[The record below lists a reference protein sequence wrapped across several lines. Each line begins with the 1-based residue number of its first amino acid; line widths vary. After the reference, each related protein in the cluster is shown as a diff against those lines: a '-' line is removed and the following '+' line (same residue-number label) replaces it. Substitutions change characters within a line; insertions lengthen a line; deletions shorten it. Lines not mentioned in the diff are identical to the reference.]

1 MATKQ
6 RKNELAEALS
16 ACRAAMG
23 AIAVA
28 SALVN
33 ILYLTGALYMLEIY
47 DGVLASRSVS
57 TLVGLSILA
66 VSLFAF
72 QGVLDILRGR
82 LMIRIGRFI
91 GDRLSVR
98 VYTMLGRLE
107 LLGRS
112 AGDGMQPLR
121 DIDQVR
127 SFLSG
132 PGPMALLDLPW
143 IPFYIFLCF
152 MLHFWIGLTALV
164 GAMILISLT
173 ALGGR
178 FTRKLT
184 METTT
189 MEAQR
194 NAHAAASRRNAEALQ
209 AMGMGPRLAS
219 AWGDANRNFLNIQQQ
234 LAERHGGLGSVSKV
248 LRIALQ
254 SSVLGVGAYLVIH
267 QQATAGII
275 IAGAIISAR
284 ALAPVDQAIAN
295 WRGFVAFRQGWK
307 RITELLDFL
316 PGDEPRLALP
326 TPGASLSVEGVTL
339 VPPGHNAAVVHD
351 ISFRLEKGQALGIVG
366 PSAAGKSCLVRALVG
381 VWSPARGSVRI
392 DGAPLDQWPS
402 EALGPH
408 MGYLPQ
414 NVELLSGT
422 VAQNISRFD
431 LEPDS
436 ETVIAAAQA
445 ASMHAD
451 ILRLPN
457 GYETEIGESGAAL
470 SAGQRQRV
478 ALARA
483 LYGDPFLVV
492 LDEPNS
498 NLDAEGDK
506 ALTRAILGIR
516 ERGGISIVVAHRP
529 SALAGADLV
538 MAMGQGRLKEFGP
551 RDEILEKLRQ
561 SAPADTRPMRLVTE
575 PGTVSS

>member
-1 MATKQ
+1 M
-6 RKNELAEALS
+6 
-16 ACRAAMG
+16 
-23 AIAVA
+23 
-28 SALVN
+28 
-33 ILYLTGALYMLEIY
+33 
-47 DGVLASRSVS
+47 
-57 TLVGLSILA
+57 
-66 VSLFAF
+66 SLFAF

-82 LMIRIGRFI
+82 LVIRIGRFI

-98 VYTMLGRLE
+98 VYNMLGRLE

-152 MLHFWIGLTALV
+152 MLHIWIGLTALV

-173 ALGGR
+173 AFGGR

-209 AMGMGPRLAS
+209 AMGMGQRFAS
-219 AWGDANRNFLNIQQQ
+219 AWDEVNRNYLNIQQQ
-234 LAERHGGLGSVSKV
+234 LSERHGGLGSVSKV

-326 TPGASLSVEGVTL
+326 APSSNLSVEGVTL
-339 VPPGHNAAVVHD
+339 VPPGHNTAVVHD
-351 ISFRLEKGQALGIVG
+351 IRFRLEKGQALGIVG
-366 PSAAGKSCLVRALVG
+366 PSAAGKSSLVRALVG
-381 VWSPARGSVRI
+381 VWPPIRGSVRI
-392 DGAPLDQWPS
+392 DGALLDQWPA

-408 MGYLPQ
+408 IGYLPQ
-414 NVELLSGT
+414 DVELLSGT
-422 VAQNISRFD
+422 VAQNISRF
-431 LEPDS
+431 EPEPKS
-436 ETVIAAAQA
+436 EAVIAAAEA

-457 GYETEIGESGAAL
+457 GYETEIGENGAAL

-498 NLDAEGDK
+498 NLDAEGDM

-516 ERGGISIVVAHRP
+516 A
-529 SALAGADLV
+529 
-538 MAMGQGRLKEFGP
+538 
-551 RDEILEKLRQ
+551 
-561 SAPADTRPMRLVTE
+561 SAPGSTRLI
-575 PGTVSS
+575 S

>member
-1 MATKQ
+1 MSTKQ
-6 RKNELAEALS
+6 RKNELVEAFR
-16 ACRAAMG
+16 ACRIAVG
-23 AIAVA
+23 AIVVA

-33 ILYLTGALYMLEIY
+33 ILYLNGALYMMEIY

-66 VSLFAF
+66 AFLFAF

-82 LMIRIGRFI
+82 LVIRIGRYI

-98 VYTMLGRLE
+98 VYNMLGRLK

-112 AGDGMQPLR
+112 AGDGMQPMR
-121 DIDQVR
+121 DIDQIR
-127 SFLSG
+127 NFLSG
-132 PGPMALLDLPW
+132 PGPMALCDLPW

-152 MLHFWIGLTALV
+152 MLHIWIGVTALV

-173 ALGGR
+173 ALSGR
-178 FTRKLT
+178 FTRNLS
-184 METTT
+184 MEATT

-194 NAHAAASRRNAEALQ
+194 NAHAAASRRNAEVLQ
-209 AMGMGPRLAS
+209 AMGFGPRFAS
-219 AWGDANRNFLNIQQQ
+219 AWGEVNRNFLNSQQQ
-234 LAERHGGLGSVSKV
+234 LSERHGGLGALSKV

-284 ALAPVDQAIAN
+284 ALAPVDLAIAN
-295 WRGFVAFRQGWK
+295 WRSFATFRQGWG
-307 RITELLDFL
+307 RITELLHLL
-316 PGDEPRLALP
+316 PDSEPRLALP
-326 TPGASLSVEGVTL
+326 TPGESLSVEGVTL
-339 VPPGHNAAVVHD
+339 APPGHRAAVVHD
-351 ISFRLEKGQALGIVG
+351 ISFRLEKGQVLGIVG

-381 VWSPARGSVRI
+381 VWTPVRGAVRI
-392 DGAPLDQWPS
+392 DGALLSQWPA

-408 MGYLPQ
+408 IGYLPQ
-414 NVELLSGT
+414 DVELLSGT
-422 VAQNISRFD
+422 IAQNISRFD
-431 LEPDS
+431 PEPES
-436 ETVIAAAQA
+436 EAVIAAAQA

-457 GYETEIGESGAAL
+457 GYETEIGEDGAVL

-498 NLDAEGDK
+498 NLDAEGDM

-538 MAMGQGRLKEFGP
+538 LAMGQGRLVEFGP

-561 SAPADTRPMRLVTE
+561 SASAKTRPMRLVAE
-575 PGTVSS
+575 QEDVSS